1 MFVNPTNHPI
11 FIPIAINRRGAFKY
25 NPPLPS
31 FLSSPPIYPIYFIEI
46 IDRKKIVSSDVST
59 DASKNFPTK
68 SKCTVFLK
76 RNSLPFLL
84 PLSFP
89 KSFQKK
95 RADNPIIRPR
105 EESCSGRISF
115 ELDLA
120 ERKKKKGGK
129 NLKFLF
135 RFPEKRTVY
144 EKGGQG

>member
-25 NPPLPS
+25 NPPPS

-120 ERKKKKGGK
+120 EPKKKRGK
-129 NLKFLF
+129 KLEIFIP
-135 RFPEKRTVY
+135 FPRETDSL
-144 EKGGQG
+144 

>member
-25 NPPLPS
+25 NPPPPS

-120 ERKKKKGGK
+120 ERKKKRGK
-129 NLKFLF
+129 KLEIFIP
-135 RFPEKRTVY
+135 FPRETDSL
-144 EKGGQG
+144 

>member
-25 NPPLPS
+25 NPPPPS
-31 FLSSPPIYPIYFIEI
+31 FLSSPPIYLIYFIEI
-46 IDRKKIVSSDVST
+46 IDRKKIVSSDVSS

-120 ERKKKKGGK
+120 ERKKKKRGK
-129 NLKFLF
+129 KLEIFIP
-135 RFPEKRTVY
+135 FPRETDSL
-144 EKGGQG
+144 

>member
-25 NPPLPS
+25 NPPPPS

-84 PLSFP
+84 QLSFP

-120 ERKKKKGGK
+120 ERKKKRGK
-129 NLKFLF
+129 KLEIFIP
-135 RFPEKRTVY
+135 FPRETDSL
-144 EKGGQG
+144 